1 LPTLVQSNNQD
12 ELYTLPEMKK
22 ADQVLGDVYAKAGAK
37 DKYLAKFYDGPH
49 KFDAAMQKDAFDW
62 FDKWLK

>member
-1 LPTLVQSNNQD
+1 
-12 ELYTLPEMKK
+12 MKK
-22 ADQVLGDVYAKAGAK
+22 AEKVLGDVYAKAGAK

-62 FDKWLK
+62 FDKWL